1 MLSILDCGP
10 NSYIEWAT
18 EYYEEKIDSE
28 AVHHTYEQLPLSN
41 LVLKTLNRDATM
53 GRIQNHLVRIGYAGI
68 PAG

>member
-10 NSYIEWAT
+10 NSHIEWVT
-18 EYYEEKIDSE
+18 ECYEEKIDSE

-41 LVLKTLNRDATM
+41 LVLKTLNPDATM
-53 GRIQNHLVRIGYAGI
+53 GRIQNHLVRIGYPGI